1 MTMLRCCA
9 VSRAAISL
17 GRRASTAVPVAS
29 TAVPT
34 ADRKERG
41 CIRGEA
47 GADERFHRAGVALG
61 GLSRGSEPAMEEGA
75 LSPSASE

>member
-1 MTMLRCCA
+1 MLPCCA

-17 GRRASTAVPVAS
+17 GRRASTTVPVAS
-29 TAVPT
+29 TAAAA

-47 GADERFHRAGVALG
+47 GADVRFHRAGVALG